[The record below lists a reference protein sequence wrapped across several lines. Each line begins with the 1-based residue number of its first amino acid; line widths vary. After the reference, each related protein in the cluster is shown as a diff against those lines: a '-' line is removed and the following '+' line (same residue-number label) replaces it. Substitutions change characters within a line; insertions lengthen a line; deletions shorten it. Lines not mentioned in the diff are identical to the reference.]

1 MVPVILLLWTP
12 RHQRMRQEDRALR
25 LDVWFFMSSYLLKLC
40 LLACSMLY
48 LAHTTHYIPQE
59 EDHSNESVMQCTS
72 YVQRAVRAN
81 SLPMM
86 QQFPNRK
93 APQTDYIT
101 EQATCTKP
109 HWATMVS
116 LQYFVQLNATS
127 SFIRFIH
134 TVLHIL
140 SSYNDNEA
148 AAQLLQRRQPGC
160 LDLRSSFDCLAV

>member
-59 EDHSNESVMQCTS
+59 DHCNESAMQCTS

-127 SFIRFIH
+127 FFIHFIH

-140 SSYNDNEA
+140 SSCNDNEA

-160 LDLRSSFDCLAV
+160 LDLRSSFDCLAI